1 MTVELEQKNRQDIY
15 EYVDEH
21 DRVEYEKARTE
32 LGFDPT
38 QFGHH
43 VTILK
48 RDGLVQEDHG
58 TLIAGCEGGSEEEFT
73 EGDVSFAIRPAR
85 HSDLSGIV
93 GVIRE
98 AVGGGQDVVA
108 ENIADILDHQQVL
121 YPYQEVQSRVFFV
134 AIVDGDVVGWANITH
149 PELEKLSHT
158 AELTVGVLSE
168 YRRHG
173 IGSQLL
179 KRGLE
184 WAGTEGYERI
194 YNSLPSTNEEAILFL
209 EKHGWEVEATR
220 EDHYCIDGEYV
231 DEVMMAVTL

>member
-1 MTVELEQKNRQDIY
+1 MNETLERKNRRDIY
-15 EYVDEH
+15 EYVKQVGQ
-21 DRVEYEKARTE
+21 VEYDRAREE

-38 QFGHH
+38 SFGHH

-48 RDGLVQEDHG
+48 RDGLLREEEG
-58 TLIAGCEGGSEEEFT
+58 ELIAGFEGGAEEEFA
-73 EGDVSFAIRPAR
+73 ENELSFAIRPAR
-85 HSDLSGIV
+85 QSDLSGLV
-93 GVIRE
+93 GVIRD
-98 AVGGGQDVVA
+98 AVDGGRDVVA

-194 YNSLPSTNEEAILFL
+194 YNSLPSTNEEAIAFL
-209 EKHGWEVEATR
+209 EHHDWEVEAVR
-220 EDHYCIDGEYV
+220 EGHYRIDDEPV
-231 DEVMMAVTL
+231 DELMLAVEV